1 MFFEKFKIYGMKKIA
16 MCAALTFALSL
27 SAQDE
32 VKRLEIKSASWQFGL
47 NTGQSGVSNLSD
59 FKKLAPNMMLS
70 EADLIGFSN
79 GSGFNENSGPAFSV
93 NIILAKPTAFVEE
106 VSRFNPEFR
115 VGISYQRASL
125 LNLNFVRTDQFR
137 IDTLRSSQ
145 TGEEYYVDSIRNQDY
160 SLGYIQQQVMVDGDV
175 TISTNPDRRWK
186 FYTGIGVSLGLSVSP
201 RTEVNYDSWS
211 YVEDGL
217 SDNYRKS
224 SNDYEGSSEEFA
236 NKTGFFGRVYI
247 PLGVDFRIG
256 KRKESLKKYHLFIE
270 SRQSLNFQTIFE
282 LSSQVTTSS
291 VGGFGLRY
299 DF

>member
-1 MFFEKFKIYGMKKIA
+1 MKKIA
-16 MCAALTFALSL
+16 TCVALISAFNL

-59 FKKLAPNMMLS
+59 FRKLAPNMTLS

-79 GSGFNENSGPAFSV
+79 GSGFNENSGPVFSA
-93 NIILAKPTAFVEE
+93 NIIMAKPTAFADE
-106 VSRFNPEFR
+106 VSRFNPEVR
-115 VGISYQRASL
+115 VGISYQKAGL
-125 LNLNFVRTDQFR
+125 LNLNFNRRDEFR

-145 TGEEYYVDSIRNQDY
+145 TGEEYYVDSIQNQSY
-160 SLGYIQQQVMVDGDV
+160 SLSYIQQQVMVDGDV
-175 TISTNPDRRWK
+175 TISTNPEKRWK

-201 RTEVNYDSWS
+201 RTEVSYNSWS
-211 YVEDGL
+211 YVENQLFNNDREL
-217 SDNYRKS
+217 S
-224 SNDYEGSSEEFA
+224 SNNDDRSEEFA

-270 SRQSLNFQTIFE
+270 SRQSLNFQTISE